1 MPHLLAF
8 KPESA
13 IVMPTHEA
21 LRMLHRDELAA
32 GPTPE
37 SIALAKE
44 AQRRERMAVAA
55 LLLHDIT
62 EKQDSISATRRLLA
76 QLEVA

>member
-8 KPESA
+8 RPETA
-13 IVMPTHEA
+13 TLMPTHEA
-21 LRMLHRDELAA
+21 LKMLHRDELAGGA
-32 GPTPE
+32 TPE
-37 SIALAKE
+37 SIALAKD
-44 AQRRERMAVAA
+44 AQRRERAAVAA

-62 EKQDSISATRRLLA
+62 EKQDSIDATRRLLA